1 VVKVNE
7 DRGDA
12 MKRQMPSPLPPG
24 PRRPPL
30 MNLIGLWKR
39 PTAYL
44 EQLRSRYGKRVL
56 LTLPFQGPMVLIC
69 DPADVKDI
77 LTAPPDAVHPG
88 EGARILEPVLGAYSV
103 ILLDGAEHMTQRK
116 LMLPA
121 FHGEKMQRLAGLMER
136 LTEAETTAWPTG
148 EPLAL
153 HPHLQR
159 LTLEIILRAVFGL
172 HEGERLDDLRESLT
186 ELLEFSESPLSI
198 LPTLQR
204 VVGRFGRFRR
214 FGELLIR
221 TDELIF
227 AEIEERRRQGH
238 GDRDDILTLLLD
250 ARHEDET
257 PMSDQELRDEL
268 MTALV
273 AGHETTAS
281 ELAWAFERL
290 ARDPRVLAR
299 LVAEIDSGDSD
310 EYLMATIHETLRARP
325 VVPAPE
331 PRLVKEPIEING
343 VRYPA
348 GITLLVSAYLLHHD
362 PELYPDPYTFSPE
375 RFVAR
380 NPGTYTWIPFG
391 GGRRRCLGA
400 SFAIQEMKIVL
411 RSVLARYE
419 LAPAGSEPERVARRS
434 ITFSPADGA
443 TVILRERAQTPRASA
458 AGEVAAAA

>member
-1 VVKVNE
+1 MQ
-7 DRGDA
+7 A
-12 MKRQMPSPLPPG
+12 QMPSPLLPG

-44 EQLRSRYGKRVL
+44 EQLRSRYGKRVM
-56 LTLPFQGPMVLIC
+56 LTLPFQGPVVLIS

-88 EGARILEPVLGAYSV
+88 EGARILEPILGAYSV

-136 LTEAETTAWPTG
+136 LTEAETSAWPTDV
-148 EPLAL
+148 PLAL
-153 HPHLQR
+153 HSHLQR
-159 LTLEIILRAVFGL
+159 LTLEIILRTVFGL
-172 HEGERLDDLRESLT
+172 DEGQRLDDLRESLT

-198 LPTLQR
+198 MPALQR
-204 VVGRFGRFRR
+204 IVGRFGRWRR
-214 FGELLIR
+214 FGELLVR

-227 AEIEERRRQGH
+227 AEIEERRRERHAG
-238 GDRDDILTLLLD
+238 RDDVLTLLLD
-250 ARHEDET
+250 ARHEDGS
-257 PMSDQELRDEL
+257 PMTDQELRDEL

-290 ARDPRVLAR
+290 ARDPRVRGR
-299 LVAEIDSGDSD
+299 LVAELDAADGD

-331 PRLVKEPIEING
+331 PRLVMEPIEVNG
-343 VRYPA
+343 IRYPA

-375 RFVAR
+375 RFLGRA
-380 NPGTYTWIPFG
+380 PGTYSWIPFG

-400 SFAIQEMKIVL
+400 SFALQEMKIVL
-411 RSVLARYE
+411 RTVLARYE
-419 LAPAGSEPERVARRS
+419 VAPADSTAERVQRRS
-434 ITFSPADGA
+434 ITFSPAGGA
-443 TVILRERAQTPRASA
+443 TVVLRERVRAPEMTP
-458 AGEVAAAA
+458 GEIAAAA

>member
-1 VVKVNE
+1 
-7 DRGDA
+7 
-12 MKRQMPSPLPPG
+12 MKPEMPSPLPPG

-30 MNLIGLWKR
+30 MNVIGLWKR

-44 EQLRSRYGKRVL
+44 ERLRARYGKRVL
-56 LTLPFQGPMVLIC
+56 LTLPFQGPVVLISE
-69 DPADVKDI
+69 PSDVKDI
-77 LTAPPDAVHPG
+77 LTASPDAVHPG
-88 EGARILEPVLGAYSV
+88 EGARILEPILGAYSV
-103 ILLDGAEHMTQRK
+103 ILLDGSEHMAQRK

-136 LTEAETTAWPTG
+136 LTEAETAAWPTN

-153 HPHLQR
+153 HAQLQR

-172 HEGERLDDLRESLT
+172 DEGQRLDDLRESLT

-198 LPTLQR
+198 LPKLQA
-204 VVGRFGRFRR
+204 VVGRFGRYRR
-214 FGELLIR
+214 FGELIAR
-221 TDELIF
+221 TDELIL
-227 AEIEERRRQGH
+227 AQIDERRRE
-238 GDRDDILTLLLD
+238 GDGGRDDVLTLLLG
-250 ARHEDET
+250 ARHEDGS
-257 PMSDQELRDEL
+257 PMSDRELRDEL

-290 ARDPRVLAR
+290 ARDPRVLGR
-299 LVAEIDSGDSD
+299 LVAEIDAGDGD
-310 EYLMATIHETLRARP
+310 EYLMATIHETLRAKP

-343 VRYPA
+343 IRYPA

-362 PELYPDPYTFSPE
+362 PELYPDPYTFSPD
-375 RFVAR
+375 RFVGRA
-380 NPGTYTWIPFG
+380 PGTYTWIPFG

-411 RSVLARYE
+411 RSVLSRYE
-419 LAPAGSEPERVARRS
+419 LAPAASDPEHVQRRS
-434 ITFSPADGA
+434 ITFSPAGGA
-443 TVILRERAQTPRASA
+443 TVVLRPRTPAPATTRP
-458 AGEVAAAA
+458 GEVAAAA

>member
-1 VVKVNE
+1 
-7 DRGDA
+7 

-44 EQLRSRYGKRVL
+44 EQLRSRYGKRVT
-56 LTLPFQGPMVLIC
+56 LTLPFQGPIVLIS

-88 EGARILEPVLGAYSV
+88 EGARILEPILGAYSV
-103 ILLDGAEHMTQRK
+103 ILLDGAEHMAQRK
-116 LMLPA
+116 LLLPA

-136 LTEAETTAWPTG
+136 LTEAETSAWPTG
-148 EPLAL
+148 EPLTL
-153 HPHLQR
+153 HSRLQR

-172 HEGERLDDLRESLT
+172 DEGQRLDDLRESLT
-186 ELLEFSESPLSI
+186 DLLEFSESPLSI
-198 LPTLQR
+198 MPKLQR

-238 GDRDDILTLLLD
+238 ADRDDILTLLLD
-250 ARHEDET
+250 ARHEDDS
-257 PMSDQELRDEL
+257 PMTDQELRDEL

-290 ARDPRVLAR
+290 ARDPRVL
-299 LVAEIDSGDSD
+299 G
-310 EYLMATIHETLRARP
+310 
-325 VVPAPE
+325 AP
-331 PRLVKEPIEING
+331 
-343 VRYPA
+343 
-348 GITLLVSAYLLHHD
+348 
-362 PELYPDPYTFSPE
+362 
-375 RFVAR
+375 
-380 NPGTYTWIPFG
+380 
-391 GGRRRCLGA
+391 RRRD
-400 SFAIQEMKIVL
+400 
-411 RSVLARYE
+411 
-419 LAPAGSEPERVARRS
+419 RR
-434 ITFSPADGA
+434 
-443 TVILRERAQTPRASA
+443 R
-458 AGEVAAAA
+458 